1 MVMTEWW
8 ELRGGFIVGDVIK
21 WRDPAWE
28 KGRKKNYT
36 GEGFGGQRMVKVGRR
51 VISAEVIEGP
61 DEDGWVYLLVMQ
73 YDNHG
78 MTPPDEILMEPPVG
92 KEIKRKYKTIM
103 KGAPKRLPWENESLR
118 ARLVGE
124 FWGKKQHA
132 HFMSMDMDED
142 DED

>member
-36 GEGFGGQRMVKVGRR
+36 GEGFGGQRIVNVGRR

-78 MTPPDEILMEPPVG
+78 MTPPDKILMEPPVG

-103 KGAPKRLPWENESLR
+103 KGDPKRLPWENESMR
-118 ARLVGE
+118 ERLVGE

-132 HFMSMDMDED
+132 LFMSMDED